1 MSTLT
6 LNVEQLYY
14 SLMSGA
20 KEVIRQAKH
29 LNKINVFPV
38 PDGDTGTNLA
48 SMMRSLLQRSK
59 LEQNLTDTLAS
70 VSDAALVGA
79 RGNSGIIFAQYING
93 LIASLEKSDTL
104 TLDRFALGLQ
114 EAVPYAK
121 EAVSVPVEGT
131 MLTVMDVFA
140 SSFSEAL
147 TPKTSFVE
155 AFETSMAK
163 VYTAL
168 KHTTEQLDVLKK
180 AGVVDAGAK
189 GFVHFL
195 EGFLNYLKT
204 GTFESDAIEEVVAT
218 LSHLDHADE
227 YDPAYRYCTEALLSG
242 AGLDREQVRNAVRD
256 FGDSLVVAGNTRKM
270 RLHIHTNQ
278 PQDVFFALRNYGDLL
293 EQKVDD
299 MQRQYEVAH
308 ARKHDIALVTDSV
321 ADLPKSLVDQ
331 YQVHVVPIHLM
342 IENSEYYD
350 KLTIDSE
357 QFYAFMDELL
367 VYPKSAQPNVKTIEN
382 LFTFLSTYYKEIVV
396 LTISDKMSGTYGAF
410 AQAAKNVKEDSV
422 PIRLVDTR
430 QNSGAEGLLVMRAA
444 EMIAAGADAKT
455 IEDTLL
461 TLRQQTKILVSVKT
475 LKYMVRSG
483 RLSKVTGLV
492 AKILNLKPV
501 VSIDDEG
508 EGIILEK
515 GLSLRSSTK
524 KIIKHVK
531 AVMEDV
537 GIERYAIVHAN
548 AKDRLEQY
556 QKALEEVTGMPPIYT
571 TDISTVVAMN
581 AGIGSIAVAYI
592 AKDRT

>member
-14 SLMSGA
+14 SIMSGA
-20 KEVIRQAKH
+20 KEVIRQAAH

-59 LEQNLTDTLAS
+59 LEKSLTATLAS
-70 VSDAALVGA
+70 VSDAALIGA

-93 LIASLEKSDTL
+93 LIMSLEKSDTL

-121 EAVSVPVEGT
+121 EAISVPVEGT
-131 MLTVMDVFA
+131 MITVMRVFA
-140 SSFSEAL
+140 EAFSEAL
-147 TPKTSFVE
+147 TPKSSFID
-155 AFETSMAK
+155 AFENSMTT
-163 VYTAL
+163 VYQAL
-168 KHTTEQLDVLKK
+168 EDTTEQLEVLKK

-195 EGFLNYLKT
+195 EGFVNYLKT
-204 GTFESDAIEEVVAT
+204 GEFDMDIVEDVVAT
-218 LSHLDHADE
+218 LSHLDHADD
-227 YDPAYRYCTEALLSG
+227 YDPAYRYCTEALISG
-242 AGLDREQVRNAVRD
+242 ARLDRETIREAVAAL
-256 FGDSLVVAGNTRKM
+256 GDSLVVAGNNRKM

-278 PQDVFFALRNYGDLL
+278 PQSVFFTLRTYGDII

-308 ARKHDIALVTDSV
+308 ARKHDIALVTDSI

-382 LFTFLSTYYKEIVV
+382 LYSFLSTYYKEIVV
-396 LTISDKMSGTYGAF
+396 LTVSEKMSGTYGAF
-410 AQAAKNVKEDSV
+410 AQAARNVQDESV
-422 PIRLVDTR
+422 PIRVIDTR
-430 QNSGAEGLLVMRAA
+430 QNSGAEGLLVQRAA
-444 EMIAAGADAKT
+444 EMIAAGADAES
-455 IEDTLL
+455 IETAMR
-461 TLRQQTKILVSVKT
+461 TLREQTKILVSVKT

-492 AKILNLKPV
+492 AKVLNLKPV
-501 VSIDDEG
+501 VSIDADG

-515 GLSLRSSTK
+515 GLSLKSSTK
-524 KIIKHVK
+524 KIFKHIES
-531 AVMEDV
+531 VMAAG

-548 AKDRLEQY
+548 ASDRLKQY
-556 QKALEEVTGMPPIYT
+556 QARLEAMTGMAPAYT
-571 TDISTVVAMN
+571 MQISTVVAMN

-592 AKDRT
+592 AKNHL